1 MQPFS
6 SSASE
11 PGQLADRR
19 GLMAGLAPF
28 QTASL
33 RRSVGQ
39 FGSTMLAYLALNA
52 AMYAV
57 LPWSTWAAMAL
68 ALPAAGMVVRL
79 FIVQHDCGHGSFF
92 RSRRAN
98 DWVGRACSLAT
109 FTPYAF
115 WRRQH
120 ANHHASFNNLDRRD
134 SGVDLY
140 STCATVQEYR
150 AMPTL
155 RRALYRGSRHP
166 VITQLVLPP
175 ILFLILYRVPF
186 DTPRSWRRER
196 RSVLL
201 SNLAIAAMLG
211 VLVLGFGIGPVAT
224 VQLPIMLLAS
234 IVGVWLF
241 SVQHR
246 FEAAQ
251 WWHQEQWTP
260 VQASLEGSSYLKLPR
275 LLQWLT
281 GNIGFHH
288 IHHLSA
294 RIPNY
299 RLQECHEGRPE
310 LSEATTLTFGEAL
323 RAPSY
328 ALWDEAAGRMVPFAR
343 RTWTAPAACIPLAE

>member
-1 MQPFS
+1 MTTS
-6 SSASE
+6 SRA
-11 PGQLADRR
+11 LIAT
-19 GLMAGLAPF
+19 LAPF
-28 QTASL
+28 QAASL
-33 RRSVGQ
+33 SRSLGQ
-39 FGSTMLAYLALNA
+39 FGSTMIAYLALNA

-57 LPWSTWAAMAL
+57 LPWSTWGAMAL
-68 ALPAAGMVVRL
+68 AVPAAGMVVRL

-98 DWVGRACSLAT
+98 DWIGRVCSLVT

-120 ANHHASFNNLDRRD
+120 ANHHACFNNLDRRD
-134 SGVDLY
+134 TGVDLY
-140 STCATVQEYR
+140 STCTTVQEYR

-155 RRALYRGSRHP
+155 KRAIYRVTRHP
-166 VITQLVLPP
+166 LLTQLILPP
-175 ILFLILYRVPF
+175 IVFLILYRVPF
-186 DTPRSWRRER
+186 DTLPGWERER

-201 SNLAIAAMLG
+201 SNLTIAAVLG
-211 VLVLGFGIGPVAT
+211 ALVLGFGIWPVVT
-224 VQLPIMLLAS
+224 VQLPIMLVAS
-234 IVGVWLF
+234 IIGVWLF

-251 WWHQEQWTP
+251 WLRQGQWTP

-275 LLQWLT
+275 VLQWFT

-299 RLQECHEGRPE
+299 RLQECHERRPE
-310 LSEATTLTFGEAL
+310 LSTVTVLTFGEAL
-323 RAPSY
+323 LAPTY
-328 ALWDEAAGRMVPFAR
+328 ALWDEEARRMVPFPR
-343 RTWTAPAACIPLAE
+343 RSLRNRAAPCMLTAE